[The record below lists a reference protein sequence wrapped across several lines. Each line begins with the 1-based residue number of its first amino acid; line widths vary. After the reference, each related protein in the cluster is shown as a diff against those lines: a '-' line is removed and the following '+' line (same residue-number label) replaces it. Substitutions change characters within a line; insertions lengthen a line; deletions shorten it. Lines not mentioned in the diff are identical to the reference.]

1 MMRAPKHAWKLA
13 PAAVAALALAGPP
26 QADASIIYQETF
38 DNDTEENQN
47 LEDAPWNWSWAIN
60 AGGGRPAGADVGL
73 VSGGEFGYNFQNED
87 EMQAVIS
94 WFDDVNIAQG
104 DITELAVDI
113 RHGDADSETR
123 FVVQVGGE
131 WFATATPGM
140 METPHDGDEWTEI
153 SWAFSSVGAWV
164 PILNDDDPFD
174 GISGQDGGEG
184 FDLLA
189 TGQLNGDDLP
199 SGNITAVGVYNYTP
213 DLSGWPGSA
222 IRYDNPTVIPEPAS
236 LALIGAGGLLL
247 LRRRR

>member
-38 DNDTEENQN
+38 DNDTGENQN

-113 RHGDADSETR
+113 RHGSAESETR
-123 FVVQVGGE
+123 FVVQVGDD
-131 WFATATPGM
+131 WFATATPG
-140 METPHDGDEWTEI
+140 TTVDEDWTEI

-164 PILNDDDPFD
+164 PILNDGDPFD
-174 GISGQDGGEG
+174 GISGQVGGDG
-184 FDLLA
+184 FDVLDL
-189 TGQLNGDDLP
+189 GQLNGEDLP
-199 SGNITAVGVYNYTP
+199 SGNITAVGVYNHAPNYDGPWP
-213 DLSGWPGSA
+213 DFA

-247 LRRRR
+247 LRRRRLA